1 MPKDEHN
8 ASEQMAL
15 QDRIIQS
22 MKDFAAENPAVAE
35 AMTVMN
41 ITMPDY
47 YLAMESMRGGQ
58 IIAASAYV
66 ALPLHVQENF

>member
-1 MPKDEHN
+1 MPEDN
-8 ASEQMAL
+8 TSERLAMQE
-15 QDRIIQS
+15 RIIQS
-22 MKDFAAENPAVAE
+22 MNDFAAENPAIAE

-41 ITMPDY
+41 MTMPDY

-66 ALPLHVQENF
+66 ALPLHVHENF